1 MMAPVPLLTA
11 NGRCGLGEGTF
22 ATTRGKGRDAP
33 KPVVRVT
40 AFEPPGS
47 TEAVRKRSRAN
58 KAQNCFLYCPSSD
71 PATALFVST
80 LTKSRRTFYA
90 QIECVCFH
98 TAWTLKRHPSP
109 RQRMTGA
116 VGGGHSVGRGGRWQS
131 AGLPTLSPLDL
142 PRDRAFQS
150 AHCEAWIGLRTVFV
164 NQQIGRAPSLLSRHQ
179 RVVRPE
185 LPDGRASQVDLS
197 GVLM

>member
-1 MMAPVPLLTA
+1 MSATRKPNLPTMRRAMLIRRR
-11 NGRCGLGEGTF
+11 RCS
-22 ATTRGKGRDAP
+22 TTRLCENAQEPTRRRIVFSIALLP
-33 KPVVRVT
+33 T
-40 AFEPPGS
+40 A
-47 TEAVRKRSRAN
+47 
-58 KAQNCFLYCPSSD
+58 
-71 PATALFVST
+71 ATALFVST

-98 TAWTLKRHPSP
+98 TAWTLKTP

-131 AGLPTLSPLDL
+131 AGLPALSPLDL

-185 LPDGRASQVDLS
+185 LPDGRASQIDLS

>member
-1 MMAPVPLLTA
+1 
-11 NGRCGLGEGTF
+11 
-22 ATTRGKGRDAP
+22 
-33 KPVVRVT
+33 
-40 AFEPPGS
+40 
-47 TEAVRKRSRAN
+47 
-58 KAQNCFLYCPSSD
+58 
-71 PATALFVST
+71 
-80 LTKSRRTFYA
+80 
-90 QIECVCFH
+90 
-98 TAWTLKRHPSP
+98 
-109 RQRMTGA
+109 MTGA

-131 AGLPTLSPLDL
+131 AGLPTLSSLDL